1 MSSKPK
7 YNSSVLALIPARSGS
22 KSIKDKNILPF
33 AGEPLLGHSIRQA
46 LLCPHITR
54 VIVSTDSKEYA
65 EIANQYGAET
75 PFLRPNSISLDHST
89 DYEVFNHALRW
100 LATKEGSTPSICV
113 HLRPTH
119 PIRTTKQISDAI
131 LLLRKHPHW
140 DSVRSVIPA
149 PESPYK
155 MWFLSNLNELVPV
168 IKTKTREAHSHPRQR
183 LMQAYLQNASIDVI
197 RSKTILE
204 KNSIAGRRIGAF
216 LMSQSYDIDDAA
228 DFNRA
233 QNAFLNLKEI
243 PRNRTFVVDIDGI
256 IAGIVPNNEY
266 SKARPIRKNIA
277 IINRIYKHGNRIILF
292 TARGSI
298 TGKNWEYLTKKQLS
312 SWGVRYHKLLFGKPA
327 ADYYID
333 DRMISL
339 NELASIDWAL

>member
-65 EIANQYGAET
+65 EIANHYGAET

-100 LATKEGSTPSICV
+100 LAKKEGSIPLFCV

-119 PIRTTKQISDAI
+119 PIRAIAQISKAI
-131 LLLRKHPHW
+131 LLLRKHPEW

-149 PESPYK
+149 PETPYK
-155 MWFLSNLNELVPV
+155 MWLLSNQRELLPA
-168 IKTKTREAHSHPRQR
+168 IKTKIREAHSQPRQR
-183 LMQAYLQNASIDVI
+183 LRQAYLQNASIDVI

-204 KNSIAGRRIGAF
+204 RKSIAGKRIGAF
-216 LMSQSYDIDDAA
+216 LMKRCYDIDEKA
-228 DFNRA
+228 DFLHA
-233 QNAFLNLKEI
+233 QNALSGLKEL
-243 PRNRTFVVDIDGI
+243 PCGRTFVVDIDGI
-256 IAGIVPNNEY
+256 IAKIVPNNEY
-266 SKARPIRKNIA
+266 SKSQPIRKNIVL
-277 IINRIYKHGNRIILF
+277 INRIYRNGNQVVLF
-292 TARGSI
+292 TARGST
-298 TGKNWEYLTKKQLS
+298 TGKNWQFLTKKQLS
-312 SWGVRYHKLLFGKPA
+312 NWGVSYHKLLFGKPA

-333 DRMISL
+333 DRMLSL
-339 NELASIDWAL
+339 SDLTKIAQPL